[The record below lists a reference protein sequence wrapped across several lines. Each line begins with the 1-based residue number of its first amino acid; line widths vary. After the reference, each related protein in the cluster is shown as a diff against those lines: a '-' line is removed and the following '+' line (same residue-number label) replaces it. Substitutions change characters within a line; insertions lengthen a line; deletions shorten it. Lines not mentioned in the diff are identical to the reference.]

1 MQNLMQISNML
12 KNLLML
18 KGAQACGT
26 LFVVEILGP
35 SKVTWGLKQKN
46 QFLESLRLLFANL
59 FFKS

>member
-46 QFLESLRLLFANL
+46 QFFGKFKAVICLFV
-59 FFKS
+59 F